1 MEDDQRN
8 DFAIQDPAT
17 SEQPGLRS
25 QAASISSPK
34 VSTQARPVPGLRRNQ
49 TALSEPEPT
58 ARLGHPQTP
67 QSDAPPPAA
76 RGSPVRPKQ
85 VAKSGLPRL
94 GKRLAA
100 VALLLV
106 GGAALM
112 TNADYITSDN
122 AVVTA
127 HVVSLRPP
135 IEGLVAT
142 NVAAV
147 GDPVSAGTLL
157 AGVTNSLADDR
168 QVVAMRA
175 RLARL
180 RADLDAA
187 LQEQVTLTAM
197 LDNLTERAA
206 HHRSAKLEQ
215 LALDTARIDRDRGAK
230 QDQLEQMVRDMRRK
244 VALRGTVSESDI
256 EVAETAVRVT
266 AQQVASL
273 DHQIDA
279 SHAAALATEA
289 GVLTEA
295 NSANDVAYSE
305 QRADEVRERLADLTR
320 TVSEVRA
327 AAAEAEDQLLGE
339 TAMLQRT
346 RAASISVPS
355 PGMIWRVG
363 AAPGERVAPGDLL
376 AQIVDC
382 GAAVLAVAV
391 PQNRL
396 SDIDMNAVVTF
407 RLAGERQDRIGHI
420 AAITGESA
428 VRGDA
433 AMATVPVAGA
443 TPVASVLVAVPASPN
458 QLGGCLVGRTARV
471 LLPASGGGWADWAR
485 RQMPLW
491 LTVASKK

>member
-1 MEDDQRN
+1 MEDNQGN
-8 DFAIQDPAT
+8 DLAIREA
-17 SEQPGLRS
+17 QP
-25 QAASISSPK
+25 ISSPK
-34 VSTQARPVPGLRRNQ
+34 ISPRPSPLLGLRRNQ
-49 TALSEPEPT
+49 MTVSASEPT

-67 QSDAPPPAA
+67 PSDASTSARVSPAK
-76 RGSPVRPKQ
+76 PKHGAQ
-85 VAKSGLPRL
+85 SGLPRL

-100 VALLLV
+100 IALLLV

-112 TNADYITSDN
+112 TNANYITSDN

-127 HVVSLRPP
+127 HVVSLRSP

-168 QVVAMRA
+168 QVVATRA

-187 LQEQVTLTAM
+187 VQEQVTLTAM

-206 HHRSAKLEQ
+206 HHRAAKLEQ
-215 LALDTARIDRDRGAK
+215 LALDMARIGRDRGAK

-256 EVAETAVRVT
+256 EAAETEVRVA

-273 DHQIDA
+273 DRQIDA
-279 SHAAALATEA
+279 SNAAAQAAEA
-289 GVLTEA
+289 GVLAEA

-320 TVSEVRA
+320 TISEMRA

-339 TAMLQRT
+339 TAMLQWT

-363 AAPGERVAPGDLL
+363 AASGERVAPGDLL

-396 SDIDMNAVVTF
+396 SDIDMNAIVTF

-433 AMATVPVAGA
+433 ALATVPVAGA
-443 TPVASVLVAVPASPN
+443 TPVASVLVAMPASPN

-471 LLPASGGGWADWAR
+471 LLPASGGGWADWAT